1 MSESTLAQERTEQPT
16 PKRLKKARE
25 QGQVP
30 RSREL
35 NTMMVTIVGA
45 GAVTLFGSWMM
56 TRLQGLLVAGL
67 TNPVALRLDADHALT
82 ALAAGFLDGLLLLAP
97 LLGALALAA
106 FAGPALLGGLT
117 FSNEAMQFKFERL
130 DPVQGLKKIFSTQG
144 AMELAKT
151 LLKFAVLSIGAVLL
165 LWWLSGDL
173 LALGRGAPLQR
184 IVDAGHLVRTGL
196 LVLSSG
202 LVLIAAVDAPY
213 QIWTHRKRLRM
224 TRQEVR
230 DELKETEGS
239 PETRARV
246 RRLQQQVATRRMM
259 LDVPKADVVITNP
272 THFAVALRYTDRPDR
287 APRVVAKGR
296 DLVAARIRELAEQ
309 NTVPVCSAPRLARA
323 IYFTTEIGQDVPAAL
338 YLAVARVLVWV
349 MQLKAARQA
358 GHALPKAPT
367 DLPVPDELAANERI
381 DG

>member
-1 MSESTLAQERTEQPT
+1 MSEATLAQERTEQPT

-35 NTMMVTIVGA
+35 NTMIVTLVGA
-45 GAVTLFGSWMM
+45 AAVTLFGGWMIA
-56 TRLQGLLVAGL
+56 RLQGLLVEGL
-67 TNPVALRLDADHALT
+67 TSAGALRLDPDRALQT
-82 ALAAGFLDGLLLLAP
+82 LDAGLLDGLSLLAP
-97 LLGALALAA
+97 LLLALILAA

-117 FSNEAMQFKFERL
+117 FSSEAMQPKFERL
-130 DPVQGLKKIFSTQG
+130 DPIEGFKKIFSTQG
-144 AMELAKT
+144 LMELTKT
-151 LLKFAVLSIGAVLL
+151 LLKFAVLSVGAVLL

-173 LALGRGAPLQR
+173 LALGRGAPLQS
-184 IVDAGHLVRTGL
+184 IIDTGHLVRTGL

-202 LVLIAAVDAPY
+202 LVLIAAIDAPY
-213 QIWTHRKRLRM
+213 QFWAHRKRLRM

-246 RRLQQQVATRRMM
+246 RRLQQQVAARRMM
-259 LDVPKADVVITNP
+259 QDVPKADVVITNP

-296 DLVAARIRELAEQ
+296 DLVAEKMRELAGQ
-309 NTVPVCSAPRLARA
+309 HAVPLCSAPPLARA

-358 GHALPKAPT
+358 GHALPDVPT
-367 DLPVPDELAANERI
+367 DLPVPDELARNERF

>member
-1 MSESTLAQERTEQPT
+1 MSETTLAQERTEQPT

-35 NTMMVTIVGA
+35 NTMVVTLVGA
-45 GAVTLFGSWMM
+45 AAVTLFGGWMM
-56 TRLQGLLVAGL
+56 TRLQGLLVEGL
-67 TNPVALRLDADHALT
+67 TDAGALRLDADHALQT
-82 ALAAGFLDGLLLLAP
+82 LDTGLLDALALLSP
-97 LLGALALAA
+97 LLVTLMLAA

-117 FSNEAMQFKFERL
+117 FSSEAMQLKFERL
-130 DPVQGLKKIFSTQG
+130 NPIEGFKKIFSTQG

-151 LLKFAVLSIGAVLL
+151 LLKFAVLSVGAVLL

-184 IVDAGHLVRTGL
+184 IVDTGHVVRTGL
-196 LVLSSG
+196 LVLSTG
-202 LVLIAAVDAPY
+202 LVLIAAIDAPY
-213 QIWTHRKRLRM
+213 QLWIHRKRLRM

-246 RRLQQQVATRRMM
+246 RRLQQQVAARRMM
-259 LDVPKADVVITNP
+259 QDVPKADVVITNP

-287 APRVVAKGR
+287 APRVVAKGS
-296 DLVAARIRELAEQ
+296 DLVAGRIRELAEQ
-309 NTVPVCSAPRLARA
+309 NAVPVCSAPPLARA

-358 GHALPKAPT
+358 GRALPEAPT
-367 DLPVPDELAANERI
+367 DLPVPDELARNERF